1 LAIKRSIVIG
11 EKDKTNTKKEERRVE
26 GKVAVASKSGTK
38 PVMQVVGESL
48 NTTPRSYNP
57 DGKTLVIVES
67 PAKSKTIEK
76 FLGPDYVVKA
86 SMGHLRDLP
95 KSQLGIDVEHGFIP
109 KYSNLATR
117 KKLIQELQ
125 DEADKS
131 KAILLA
137 TDPDRE
143 GEAIS
148 WHLAYI
154 LNVDGG
160 SKCRITFN
168 EITKHAVAEAINSP
182 RTIDKDMVD
191 AQQARRMLDRLVGY
205 KLSPLLWKK
214 VCKGLSAGRVQ
225 SVAVRLI
232 CEREREIEAFVP
244 EEYWT
249 ISGQYKTA
257 NKESFVAELTH
268 KNDEKIAISNEA
280 EAKAIEAELA
290 GVTAEVTSVDTRK
303 RSRRAPAPF
312 TTSTLQQ
319 EGVRKLGFGA
329 KRTMMIAQHLYEG
342 LEIGGYGHVGL
353 ITYMRTDSTRI
364 AAEMQS
370 AAKDYIIHQ
379 YGPEYYPKKANV
391 FGTKESSQ
399 DAHEAIRP
407 TSLEL
412 PPKMVAQFLSR
423 DELKLYTLIWN
434 RFMASQMAAQQSEI
448 VTAQLKSGDY
458 TLRASGSK
466 VIFKGFTEVYE
477 DNKKD
482 DEVRLIPSMEQGE
495 QVTNDTIEPEQH
507 FTQPP
512 ARYSEAS
519 LIKTLEERGIGRPST
534 YAPIMDTIISR
545 NYVERNDKQF
555 IPTELG
561 FVVVDFLIAHFEK
574 IINVDFTAHLEE
586 DLDHIANGKESYQ
599 DVLGQFYTVFSEE
612 LEEAN
617 EVEKVKIADTESD
630 EICDL
635 CGSPMVYKF
644 GRFGRFL
651 ACSNFPEC
659 KNTKPIT
666 VSTGVACPKCG
677 EGTIVE
683 RKSKRGRIFY
693 GCDRYPACDFTLW
706 NKPIN
711 EFCSTCS
718 SIMTEK
724 TYKNGTTKKFC
735 SNETCPTQPK
745 KRTRKKK
752 EESNVEASSAESNNT
767 TVAETNVS
775 ESNEVV
781 TAADTKAKSTK
792 KATKKATT
800 KKTSSKNATS
810 KKATKKQ
817 VNRRVQ
823 SE

>member
-1 LAIKRSIVIG
+1 MSIKRSIVIG
-11 EKDKTNTKKEERRVE
+11 EKDTATGKKEERRLE
-26 GKVAVASKSGTK
+26 GKVAVTAKGKAK
-38 PVMQVVGESL
+38 PVMQAVGDL
-48 NTTPRSYNP
+48 AKTLPPRTYNP

-76 FLGPDYVVKA
+76 FLGPDYIVKA

-95 KSQLGIDVEHGFIP
+95 KSQLGIDIENGFVP
-109 KYSNLATR
+109 RYSNLTTR
-117 KKLIQELQ
+117 KKLIEELLHDA
-125 DEADKS
+125 DES

-154 LNVDGG
+154 LNVDEA

-182 RTIDKDMVD
+182 RTIDKNMVD
-191 AQQARRMLDRLVGY
+191 AQQARRMLDRIVGY
-205 KLSPLLWKK
+205 KLSPLLWRK

-232 CEREREIEAFVP
+232 CEREQEIQAFIP
-244 EEYWT
+244 EEYWS
-249 ISGQYKTA
+249 IEGQYMTTD
-257 NKESFVAELTH
+257 KESFTAELTH
-268 KNDEKIAISNEA
+268 KGDEKITIPDEATA
-280 EAKAIEAELA
+280 EAIKSDIA
-290 GVTAEVTSVDTRK
+290 GQTAEVIKVERRK
-303 RSRRAPAPF
+303 RSRKAPAPF

-319 EGVRKLGFGA
+319 EGVRKLNFGA

-364 AAEMQS
+364 AVEMQQ
-370 AAKDYIIHQ
+370 AAKTYILNHF
-379 YGPEYYPKKANV
+379 GKEYYPAKPNV

-412 PPKMVAQFLSR
+412 PPKMVEPFLSR

-434 RFMASQMAAQQSEI
+434 RFMASQMAPQQSET
-448 VTAQLKSGDY
+448 VTAQLQVDDY
-458 TLRASGSK
+458 KLRASGSK
-466 VIFKGFTEVYE
+466 VVFKGFTEVYE
-477 DNKKD
+477 EAKKD
-482 DEVRLIPSMEQGE
+482 GDEPKLIPIMAEG
-495 QVTNDTIEPEQH
+495 DTVANKEILPEQH

-534 YAPIMDTIISR
+534 YAPIIDTIMSR
-545 NYVERNDKQF
+545 NYVEKQDKQF
-555 IPTELG
+555 VPTELG

-574 IINVDFTAHLEE
+574 FINVDFTVHLEK
-586 DLDHIANGKESYQ
+586 DLDDIASGEETYQ
-599 DVLGQFYTVFSEE
+599 DVLSEFYTVFAQE

-617 EVEKVKIADTESD
+617 EVDKVKIADEESD
-630 EICDL
+630 VICDV
-635 CGSPMVYKF
+635 CGNPMVYKF

-666 VSTGVACPKCG
+666 VSTGVTCPKCH

-711 EFCSTCS
+711 ETCETCG

-735 SNETCPTQPK
+735 SNENCPTQPK
-745 KRTRKKK
+745 KRMRKKK
-752 EESNVEASSAESNNT
+752 ADDGEKSTTDSKSAE
-767 TVAETNVS
+767 
-775 ESNEVV
+775 
-781 TAADTKAKSTK
+781 
-792 KATKKATT
+792 
-800 KKTSSKNATS
+800 
-810 KKATKKQ
+810 
-817 VNRRVQ
+817 
-823 SE
+823 